1 MGRCPSRGDGHWQGW
16 QRSPC
21 GRRRWRLRHARG
33 ALLLLARPSWRHA
46 LILWPPPL
54 GSMASPHLSN
64 PAGTPPPSL
73 GSRGRL
79 PPTSSPPRCGRAWGR
94 SAASRPR
101 RWIRWSRPRWR
112 RRPGCCSSPA
122 PTCSLSSRS
131 TATPSTREESGCKAG
146 GFKKYIASVALGKG
160 GGGTLGRRGPGRW
173 GGWGE
178 GLKGPSSFSVG
189 LLGSLRRRPFDGLL
203 FGSGRARCLRPPTGG
218 RSCGP
223 LRCRRRR
230 GGGSGGRGD
239 GSGIAALHGPAAHT
253 TAGTVAT
260 LIACSSRRRNSS
272 RARRRKGGGAS
283 SFGVV

>member
-1 MGRCPSRGDGHWQGW
+1 MAAAGGTPGA
-16 QRSPC
+16 
-21 GRRRWRLRHARG
+21 GRRAVYPRRG
-33 ALLLLARPSWRHA
+33 GIPFPICDGSGGGVAFLPGVSAGGGR
-46 LILWPPPL
+46 PL
-54 GSMASPHLSN
+54 GHCACVVG
-64 PAGTPPPSL
+64 AGGLMLAAGVPPS
-73 GSRGRL
+73 
-79 PPTSSPPRCGRAWGR
+79 PRPICD
-94 SAASRPR
+94 
-101 RWIRWSRPRWR
+101 
-112 RRPGCCSSPA
+112 
-122 PTCSLSSRS
+122 
-131 TATPSTREESGCKAG
+131 
-146 GFKKYIASVALGKG
+146 G
-160 GGGTLGRRGPGRW
+160 GGC
-173 GGWGE
+173 GGGSLPAACLW
-178 GLKGPSSFSVG
+178 LWSSFSVG